1 MYYLYGMDINLTGC
15 AAEYRFAVMA
25 MENGFRVSMPLL
37 DASPYD
43 AIVETPNGLRKVQ
56 IKSTK
61 QKIVNNGVAI
71 TIKRDGDPYPLSDVD
86 YFAIWVDAFK
96 GFYIIP
102 NNGTQRRFKF
112 TINGEKYSN
121 NFNNFGV
128 LV

>member
-1 MYYLYGMDINLTGC
+1 MDINIVGC
-15 AAEYRFAVMA
+15 TAEYRFAVMA
-25 MENGFRVSMPLL
+25 MENGLRVSMPLL
-37 DASPYD
+37 DSSPYD
-43 AIVETPNGLRKVQ
+43 AIVETPNGLRKIQ
-56 IKSTK
+56 IKSTA
-61 QKIVNNGVAI
+61 QKIVNNAVAL
-71 TIKRDGDPYPLSDVD
+71 TIKRTGDPYPIADVD

-112 TINGEKYSN
+112 TINGKKYSN

>member
-1 MYYLYGMDINLTGC
+1 MDINLAGC
-15 AAEYRFAVMA
+15 TAEYRFAVMA
-25 MENGFRVSMPLL
+25 MQYGLRVSMPLL

-43 AIVETPNGLRKVQ
+43 AIVETPNGLRKIQ
-56 IKSTK
+56 IKSTM
-61 QKIVNNGVAI
+61 QRVSNNAVAL
-71 TIKRDGDPYPLSDVD
+71 TIKRTGDPYPIADVD
-86 YFAIWVDAFK
+86 FFAIWIEVFQ

-112 TINGEKYSN
+112 TINGKKYSN

>member
-1 MYYLYGMDINLTGC
+1 MDINIVGC
-15 AAEYRFAVMA
+15 TAEYRFAVMA
-25 MENGFRVSMPLL
+25 MENGLRVSMPLL
-37 DASPYD
+37 DSSPYD
-43 AIVETPNGLRKVQ
+43 AIVETPNGLRKIQ
-56 IKSTK
+56 IKSTA
-61 QKIVNNGVAI
+61 QKIVNNGVAL
-71 TIKRDGDPYPLSDVD
+71 TIKRTGDPYSLADVD

-112 TINGEKYSN
+112 TINGKKYSE

>member
-1 MYYLYGMDINLTGC
+1 MDINLTGC

-25 MENGFRVSMPLL
+25 MEYGFRVSMPLL

-43 AIVETPNGLRKVQ
+43 AIVETPTGLKKVQ
-56 IKSTK
+56 IKSTR
-61 QKIVNNGVAI
+61 QKIIKKAVGI
-71 TIKRDGDPYPLSDVD
+71 TIKREGDPYSINDVD
-86 YFAIWVDAFK
+86 FFAIWVDAYQ

-112 TINGEKYSN
+112 SINGKKYSD
-121 NFNNFGV
+121 NFNNFAI